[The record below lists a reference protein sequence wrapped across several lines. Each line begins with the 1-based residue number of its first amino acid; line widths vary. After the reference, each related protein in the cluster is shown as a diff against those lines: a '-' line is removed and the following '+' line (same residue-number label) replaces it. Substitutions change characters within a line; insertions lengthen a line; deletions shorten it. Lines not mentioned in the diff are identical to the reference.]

1 MSTEVISR
9 SGKTL
14 PLRAEKQ
21 TTSQVNDSIKDIFV
35 EVAPKIIVF
44 FVGGAGDKRPFL
56 GSGPNNNITD
66 VRDKFVKEFELLI
79 ETGEIDADPV
89 RNYLGFYEIFGE
101 ENIKSRVLARIPSK
115 DVRVFIIGHS
125 LGAWNGA
132 HLSRILSTEGYKV
145 DLLVTLDPVGVR
157 YNTTLAGADIYH
169 ATPRPIA
176 QYWINLCYDGKTG
189 ASIPNNVATIGGRWD
204 VMERIVGVDQ
214 GPHPTAS
221 SSPQR
226 FPDVNATVSINHAFT
241 VEAMLAKLQS
251 GNNAWLIMKDRIQKI
266 RSEQ

>member
-21 TTSQVNDSIKDIFV
+21 TTSKSNDSIKDIFV
-35 EVAPKIIVF
+35 EFAPKIIVF

-56 GSGPNNNITD
+56 GSGPNNNIVD
-66 VRDKFVKEFELLI
+66 VRDKFIKDFELSI
-79 ETGEIDADPV
+79 KAGEIDAHPV
-89 RNYLGFYEIFGE
+89 RNYLGFYEIFGK
-101 ENIKSRVLARIPSK
+101 ENIKSQVLARIASK

-132 HLSRILSTEGYKV
+132 HLSHILSTEGYKV
-145 DLLVTLDPVGVR
+145 DLLVTLDPVGVH

-189 ASIPNNVATIGGRWD
+189 ASIPNNVATVGGRWD
-204 VMERIVGVDQ
+204 VMERIAGADH
-214 GPHPTAS
+214 GPQPMAE
-221 SSPQR
+221 SPQQR
-226 FPDVNATVSINHAFT
+226 FPDVHATVSINHAFT
-241 VEAMLAKLQS
+241 VEAMLVKLQS
-251 GNNAWLIMKDRIQKI
+251 ESNAWSIMKDRIQKI
-266 RSEQ
+266 QSKQ